1 MKGAP
6 KMQEQ
11 SYQPSFEIVKSVGE
25 QIREIV
31 ECQMRHAALNMVHE
45 LFNQEV
51 ERLCG
56 SPFSRK
62 GDEGHHRGGSEVSSV
77 LVQGQRMK
85 ITKPRVRKNNEEVI
99 LETHSALRNYDIL
112 CERVKKHMMSGVST
126 RDYEPLL
133 DEVAGGLGL
142 KKSSVSKAFKKVS
155 KESLDEFNARDLSK
169 LDLVSLMVDGV
180 GFGDITV
187 IVILGIDTKGKKHIL
202 GIRQA
207 ETENWEVCR
216 DLFESL
222 IDRGLEVKN
231 YLFVIDG
238 SKALKKAIRKIF
250 GDRAPVQRCIQH
262 KKRNILKYLPKERH
276 SEFYRRWKKLHGL
289 HNYQDA
295 LSEHKGLKNWL
306 SNISHAAVTSLEEA
320 ELETLT
326 TAKLALPRLLRQTL
340 SSTNPIESAFSI
352 AKPKLKRVKNWKSGK
367 DQGARW
373 SASVLIEAEKRFRT
387 IRGFKELPILIN
399 ELKNLTIEKEERV
412 A

>member
-1 MKGAP
+1 
-6 KMQEQ
+6 MQKQ
-11 SYQPSFEIVKSVGE
+11 AYQPSFEIVKSVGD

-45 LFNQEV
+45 LFNEEV
-51 ERLCG
+51 KQLCG
-56 SPFSRK
+56 SRFSRK
-62 GDEGHHRGGSEVSSV
+62 GEGGYYRGGSDTSSV

-85 ITKPRVRKNNEEVI
+85 IKKPRVRKNDEEVL
-99 LETHSALRNYDIL
+99 LETHSALRNYDVL
-112 CERVKKHMMSGVST
+112 CERVMKHMMSGVST
-126 RDYEPLL
+126 RDYDPLI

-155 KESLDEFNARDLSK
+155 RESLDEFNARDLSK
-169 LDLVSLMVDGV
+169 LNLVSLMIDGV

-187 IVILGIDTKGKKHIL
+187 IVVLGIDIKGKKYIL

-207 ETENWEVCR
+207 ETENWQVCR

-250 GDRAPVQRCIQH
+250 GNKAPIQRCVQH
-262 KKRNILKYLPKERH
+262 KKRNILKYLPRERH
-276 SEFYRRWKKLHGL
+276 PEFYRRWKKLHGL
-289 HNYQDA
+289 HNYRDA
-295 LSEHKGLKNWL
+295 LSEHQGLMNWL
-306 SNISHAAVTSLEEA
+306 SNISHTAVTSLEEA

-326 TAKLALPRLLRQTL
+326 TAKLGLPRLLRKTL

-373 SASVLIEAEKRFRT
+373 SASVLVEAEKRFRT
-387 IRGFKELPILIN
+387 IRGFKELPLLIN
-399 ELKNLTIEKEERV
+399 ELKNLTIEKEENV